1 MKRSN
6 ITLAAI
12 AAIVIAV
19 ILAGSFVLH
28 GQDDVPGDDMRTFP
42 TEMTDADRS
51 YTSPEEATD
60 IFESAM
66 RDLDSVLNDGSS
78 LPGDVASATR
88 NAFIA
93 YNSLSQQRDFAHLD
107 YCFDPS
113 GMREE
118 HLGWESALDDATDV
132 FNSGIRD
139 ALNGEHSET
148 VTDVVESFGKRT
160 SEYLGYADLTEEQ
173 RSLTDQRSELIAAY
187 NDIISTDYTWTDS
200 QGRTWTF
207 DSAYESTVLT
217 VPEKMEVC
225 QNIHRIQMDDAT
237 EVYIDI
243 VRVNNDLAETYGY
256 HCFAEM
262 EYKVEYGREYS
273 TADAEALFASL
284 GPALD
289 LRNEMFEIVDAD
301 ETLSSDTLGRL
312 AEMEGED
319 IIEAISPVIEDLGPE
334 YKGYLDWMVR
344 NGTIFLES
352 VDGQLNL
359 GYSTDLA
366 VNHGSLMYVV
376 PGRWGVPMTVTHE
389 FGHSA
394 NAGLNMFPST
404 CYDVSE
410 IHSQGLEALVMVNAE
425 RVFGE
430 DARALVASQMLNML
444 TSVNMGALRSDFELW
459 AYETEAEGTELTVD
473 MVNSAYARL
482 AEEHGI
488 DVDAY
493 GLGAGYSWQNVH
505 HLFDV
510 PMYYVS
516 YVTSSMN
523 ALELFVMASEDYD
536 GAVRTYLALTE
547 QNGVHGYV
555 QAVEAAGLSNML
567 DGRNVEALMASLGD
581 WVEENL

>member
-6 ITLAAI
+6 ITLATI
-12 AAIVIAV
+12 AAIAIVA
-19 ILAGSFVLH
+19 ILVGSFILH
-28 GQDDVPGDDMRTFP
+28 GQDDGPHDDMRTFP

-51 YTSPEEATD
+51 YTSPEEATETFD
-60 IFESAM
+60 VAM

-78 LPGDVASATR
+78 QPGDVAEATR

-118 HLGWESALDDATDV
+118 HLEWESALDDATDA

-139 ALNGEHSET
+139 ALNGEHLET
-148 VTDVVESFGKRT
+148 VADVVGSFGKRT
-160 SEYLGYADLTEEQ
+160 SEYLGYTDLTDEQ
-173 RSLTDQRSELIAAY
+173 RSLTDERSELISVY
-187 NDIISTDYTWTDS
+187 NDIISTDYTWTDPE
-200 QGRTWTF
+200 GRTWTF
-207 DSAYESTVLT
+207 DSAYDSTVLT
-217 VPEKMEVC
+217 DPEKMEIC
-225 QNIHRIQMDDAT
+225 QNIHRLQMDDAT
-237 EVYIDI
+237 GVYIDI

-256 HCFAEM
+256 HCYADM

-273 TADAEALFASL
+273 TKDAEMLFEDL
-284 GPALD
+284 GPALE
-289 LRNEMFEIVDAD
+289 LRNELFEIIDGD
-301 ETLSSDTLGRL
+301 ETLSSDTLDRL
-312 AEMEGED
+312 AEMGGRD

-352 VDGQLNL
+352 VEGQLNM
-359 GYSTDLA
+359 GYSTELA

-376 PGRWGVPMTVTHE
+376 PGSWGVPMTVTHE

-394 NAGLNMFPST
+394 NAGLNMLPSE

-430 DARALVASQMLNML
+430 DARALVASQMLKML

-473 MVNSAYARL
+473 TVNSAYARM

-493 GLGAGYSWQNVH
+493 GLGAGYSWQSVH

-547 QNGVHGYV
+547 QNDVHGYV
-555 QAVEAAGLSNML
+555 QAVEMAGLSNML
-567 DGRNVEALMASLGD
+567 DGRNVEAVMASVGE
-581 WVEENL
+581 WIEENL

>member
-6 ITLAAI
+6 IKLATIAAI
-12 AAIVIAV
+12 AIVAILV
-19 ILAGSFVLH
+19 GSFILH
-28 GQDDVPGDDMRTFP
+28 GQDDGPHDDMRTFP

-51 YTSPEEATD
+51 YTSPEEATETFD
-60 IFESAM
+60 AAM

-78 LPGDVASATR
+78 QPGDVAEATR

-118 HLGWESALDDATDV
+118 HLGWESALDDATDA

-148 VTDVVESFGKRT
+148 VADVVGSFGKRT
-160 SEYLGYADLTEEQ
+160 SEYLGYTDLTDEQ
-173 RSLTDQRSELIAAY
+173 RSLTDERSELISVY
-187 NDIISTDYTWTDS
+187 NDIISTDYTWTDPE
-200 QGRTWTF
+200 GRTWTF
-207 DSAYESTVLT
+207 DSAYDSTVLT
-217 VPEKMEVC
+217 DPEKMEIC
-225 QNIHRIQMDDAT
+225 QNIHRLQMDDAT
-237 EVYIDI
+237 GVYIDI

-256 HCFAEM
+256 HCYADM

-273 TADAEALFASL
+273 TKDAEMLFEDL
-284 GPALD
+284 GPALE
-289 LRNEMFEIVDAD
+289 LRNELFEIIDGD
-301 ETLSSDTLGRL
+301 ETLSSDTLDRL
-312 AEMEGED
+312 AEMGGRD

-352 VDGQLNL
+352 VEGQLNM
-359 GYSTDLA
+359 GYSTELA

-376 PGRWGVPMTVTHE
+376 PGSWGVPMTVTHE

-394 NAGLNMFPST
+394 NAGLNMFPSE

-430 DARALVASQMLNML
+430 DARALVASQMLKML

-473 MVNSAYARL
+473 TVNSAYARM

-493 GLGAGYSWQNVH
+493 GLGAGYSWQSVH

-547 QNGVHGYV
+547 QNDVHGYV
-555 QAVEAAGLSNML
+555 QAVEMAGLSNML
-567 DGRNVEALMASLGD
+567 DGRNVEAVMASVGE
-581 WVEENL
+581 WIEENL